1 MFRVLGGADATG
13 GFMQH
18 EIPRRFAS
26 LQQHVITFNATES
39 PYFMVWIADDAAI
52 DPYPFFDQEQADLLA
67 AELGQV
73 AQKTV
78 YAHDARS
85 QKIEAGILP
94 EAFRLRGRQLV
105 LHLRAAGTQAGQVL
119 LGEWQGLQHL
129 RVDTDA
135 VAPAGL
141 FRGIG
146 AGHRAVVARP
156 AGRAEI
162 RRGHGWGPVIDP
174 AIVCP
179 STGSRRSD
187 MPPATPVRII

>member
-18 EIPRRFAS
+18 EIPRRFAG

-78 YAHDARS
+78 YAHSDQS
-85 QKIEAGILP
+85 QGIQPNILR
-94 EAFRLRGRQLV
+94 EVLRLRWLQLAQNV
-105 LHLRAAGTQAGQVL
+105 RAARAETRQIAL
-119 LGEWQGLQHL
+119 LHWQGTDDFW
-129 RVDTDA
+129 VDSHA

-141 FRGIG
+141 AWVQSLRAPQAGQRSGVVMSGVRCG
-146 AGHRAVVARP
+146 AGVYSSYGNRCWRCTQGSVAR
-156 AGRAEI
+156 
-162 RRGHGWGPVIDP
+162 V
-174 AIVCP
+174 VQ
-179 STGSRRSD
+179 
-187 MPPATPVRII
+187 V